1 MTLIDFINYFVLP
14 VLSISVIL
22 IFIRFIKGPK
32 MVDRIIA
39 LDLVITTSIG
49 FISAYSILYN
59 KPALLDVAM
68 ILALIAFL
76 STVAFTYYI
85 QKKINDGR
93 SCSRNPGFFR
103 NSLRFSGGGRFN
115 QNARYIFAPCSN
127 YQGCNPW
134 NRFIID
140 CGCDSFL

>member
-14 VLSISVIL
+14 VLSLSVIL
-22 IFIRFIKGPK
+22 IFVRFIKGPN

-49 FISAYSILYN
+49 FISAYSILYDQ
-59 KPALLDVAM
+59 PALLDVAM

-85 QKKINDGR
+85 QKKNK
-93 SCSRNPGFFR
+93 
-103 NSLRFSGGGRFN
+103 
-115 QNARYIFAPCSN
+115 
-127 YQGCNPW
+127 
-134 NRFIID
+134 
-140 CGCDSFL
+140 

>member
-1 MTLIDFINYFVLP
+1 
-14 VLSISVIL
+14 
-22 IFIRFIKGPK
+22 

-85 QKKINDGR
+85 QKKNK
-93 SCSRNPGFFR
+93 
-103 NSLRFSGGGRFN
+103 
-115 QNARYIFAPCSN
+115 
-127 YQGCNPW
+127 
-134 NRFIID
+134 
-140 CGCDSFL
+140 